1 MWTVIV
7 AIKAKS
13 EINTERTPDIEMQ
26 QRSQT
31 LLANPDTN
39 QATMVQSETPIIY
52 KPTEL
57 KTSASL

>member
-13 EINTERTPDIEMQ
+13 EINTERSPDIEMQ

-39 QATMVQSETPIIY
+39 HTTMVQSGTPIIY

-57 KTSASL
+57 TTSAIL